1 MAICRNIQNNDLY
14 RYLGENKF
22 RNLRTGN
29 EGVLEDENAR
39 EVLKINVEAT
49 VIINEYPI
57 IEDLIKKLNLKFDN
71 NKT

>member
-14 RYLGENKF
+14 RYFGENKF